1 MEQPQPIRSSKH
13 RPPSS
18 QAVSLARLNEQARRS
33 GLAMLLL
40 GALLVLCA
48 AVEQHWEAKAV
59 CLVAAAGALGAS
71 ISRWRH
77 YRRQDPL
84 SVPIGELMPSSPSP
98 AMLVDLR
105 RREVVC
111 ANAACAR
118 MLGAPE
124 GSLKGKAVAELLP
137 FADCDAVLSRVAQGC
152 DRFECQ
158 MRAADGRSVDVEA
171 LVSLIEARD
180 GSYLLV
186 FLRDATAERH
196 ARERFQAAFEG
207 AGDGLLVLEDGRIVD
222 ANHEAVRLFEAASR
236 EALLEV
242 GPSSL
247 LGVSDPR
254 EWEALCRRAEGGSR
268 CTARIGAATRTGR
281 SFVAEVVLSGFV
293 VRGRRVVL
301 ASVRDVMDEAR
312 AREEAESSSRL
323 LRTIIDAA
331 PCYIFAKNARG
342 EYRLANRAL
351 ADLFGVEPEQVEGL
365 TDIDHGATP
374 EQAAAYRADDLRVIQ
389 TGEQVVIPEQRVLR
403 VDGTLGWFHTVKVP
417 VRLPGSDEPLV
428 LGVCIDI
435 TDQKVA
441 HEARLHA
448 EGRYRVLLENSDF
461 AVFEL
466 SPEGVLT
473 FASSGWERLLGYA
486 PAEVEGHHL
495 SEFVHPDDLEAPGGL
510 LAGLAGARFQGAEYR
525 VLHKNGSVRWHRMFG
540 SPLLQND
547 GAVLSLL
554 CGTTDITEQK
564 LAEQEAEKR
573 LDLLTKTNEAARIGT
588 WEVDLLQGTIEWSPI
603 TREIHEVG
611 PDYVPDLETAIG
623 FYLEGEDR
631 ETIRR
636 VFFAAVSD
644 GEPFDVEL
652 RIVTAGGRERWVRA
666 VGYPVFERGQCR
678 RVYGTFQ
685 DIDDRKRAEEALRSA
700 NEQLQQAILAANE
713 MAVEAEAASRAKS
726 EFLANMSH
734 EIRTPLNG
742 VIGMLGLLQDTD
754 LQPEQR
760 RYAEVARSSAESLL
774 TVINDI
780 LDYSKIEAGRLE
792 LEQTPFDLQEMLDDF
807 ATVMGVRAF
816 QQGLEFACGLD
827 AGVPN
832 RVVGDPGRLRQIL
845 TNLVGNALKFTQS
858 GEIAVRGSLVDEDGD
873 CVRVRFEVRDT
884 GIGIPEDK
892 LDVLFEK
899 FTQVDAS
906 TTRRYGGT
914 GLGLAISR
922 QLAELM
928 GGSIGVV
935 SRLGEGS
942 TFWFEVRL
950 RKDAAPAAEDA
961 PFEGQRVLVMDDH
974 AANREIVSAALRSWG
989 LRPAEATD
997 GAQALGMLQQAAS
1010 EDDPFQA
1017 AILDHMMPGLDGIEL
1032 AECLR
1037 ADPMTRG
1044 VRLLLLSSLGAGSED
1059 DRFDARLTKPVRRSE
1074 LRQALAR
1081 VLLGQPEAS
1090 QGQEQAPKDK
1100 QALPAAQVLV
1110 AEDNPVNQQ
1119 VALGVLRK
1127 LGVRAQAVAN
1137 GEEAIRA
1144 LREFPFDLVL
1154 MDVQMPVLDGFEA
1167 TRRIRSGEAGVP
1179 NPRIPIVA
1187 MTAHAMQGD
1196 RERCLEAGMDDYV
1209 SKPVSKEALAQAL
1222 RRWLGSAGEAAPSEP
1237 AHAPTAVWDVES
1249 MLHRLGGDLELAV
1262 DVLRAYLDDVPQR
1275 LADLRDA
1282 SERGESQ
1289 RAKAIAHTVKG
1300 ASANVGAEAVRQ
1312 AAAQIESAAAAGEQ
1326 WSPTELAARFQAAR
1340 LRMEAWLSEVANQA
1354 A

>member
-40 GALLVLCA
+40 GSLLVLCA

-118 MLGAPE
+118 MLGAPD
-124 GSLKGKAVAELLP
+124 GSLKGKPVAELLP

-171 LVSLIEARD
+171 LVSLIQARD

-268 CTARIGAATRTGR
+268 CTARIGTATRTGR

-301 ASVRDVMDEAR
+301 ASVRDVTDEAR

-374 EQAAAYRADDLRVIQ
+374 EQAAAYCADDLRVIQ

-403 VDGTLGWFHTVKVP
+403 LDGTLGWFHTVKVP

-435 TDQKVA
+435 TEQKIA

-540 SPLLQND
+540 SP
-547 GAVLSLL
+547 
-554 CGTTDITEQK
+554 
-564 LAEQEAEKR
+564 
-573 LDLLTKTNEAARIGT
+573 
-588 WEVDLLQGTIEWSPI
+588 
-603 TREIHEVG
+603 
-611 PDYVPDLETAIG
+611 
-623 FYLEGEDR
+623 
-631 ETIRR
+631 
-636 VFFAAVSD
+636 
-644 GEPFDVEL
+644 
-652 RIVTAGGRERWVRA
+652 
-666 VGYPVFERGQCR
+666 
-678 RVYGTFQ
+678 
-685 DIDDRKRAEEALRSA
+685 
-700 NEQLQQAILAANE
+700 
-713 MAVEAEAASRAKS
+713 
-726 EFLANMSH
+726 
-734 EIRTPLNG
+734 
-742 VIGMLGLLQDTD
+742 
-754 LQPEQR
+754 
-760 RYAEVARSSAESLL
+760 
-774 TVINDI
+774 
-780 LDYSKIEAGRLE
+780 
-792 LEQTPFDLQEMLDDF
+792 
-807 ATVMGVRAF
+807 
-816 QQGLEFACGLD
+816 
-827 AGVPN
+827 
-832 RVVGDPGRLRQIL
+832 
-845 TNLVGNALKFTQS
+845 
-858 GEIAVRGSLVDEDGD
+858 
-873 CVRVRFEVRDT
+873 
-884 GIGIPEDK
+884 
-892 LDVLFEK
+892 
-899 FTQVDAS
+899 
-906 TTRRYGGT
+906 
-914 GLGLAISR
+914 
-922 QLAELM
+922 
-928 GGSIGVV
+928 
-935 SRLGEGS
+935 
-942 TFWFEVRL
+942 
-950 RKDAAPAAEDA
+950 
-961 PFEGQRVLVMDDH
+961 
-974 AANREIVSAALRSWG
+974 
-989 LRPAEATD
+989 
-997 GAQALGMLQQAAS
+997 
-1010 EDDPFQA
+1010 
-1017 AILDHMMPGLDGIEL
+1017 
-1032 AECLR
+1032 
-1037 ADPMTRG
+1037 
-1044 VRLLLLSSLGAGSED
+1044 
-1059 DRFDARLTKPVRRSE
+1059 
-1074 LRQALAR
+1074 
-1081 VLLGQPEAS
+1081 
-1090 QGQEQAPKDK
+1090 
-1100 QALPAAQVLV
+1100 
-1110 AEDNPVNQQ
+1110 
-1119 VALGVLRK
+1119 
-1127 LGVRAQAVAN
+1127 
-1137 GEEAIRA
+1137 
-1144 LREFPFDLVL
+1144 
-1154 MDVQMPVLDGFEA
+1154 
-1167 TRRIRSGEAGVP
+1167 
-1179 NPRIPIVA
+1179 
-1187 MTAHAMQGD
+1187 
-1196 RERCLEAGMDDYV
+1196 
-1209 SKPVSKEALAQAL
+1209 
-1222 RRWLGSAGEAAPSEP
+1222 
-1237 AHAPTAVWDVES
+1237 
-1249 MLHRLGGDLELAV
+1249 
-1262 DVLRAYLDDVPQR
+1262 
-1275 LADLRDA
+1275 
-1282 SERGESQ
+1282 
-1289 RAKAIAHTVKG
+1289 
-1300 ASANVGAEAVRQ
+1300 
-1312 AAAQIESAAAAGEQ
+1312 
-1326 WSPTELAARFQAAR
+1326 
-1340 LRMEAWLSEVANQA
+1340 
-1354 A
+1354 